1 MSVLVQA
8 TNRREACTPF
18 QSSLLLAEKYGS
30 NEKRK
35 FFVTVILC
43 LLFTA
48 IATFAFFII
57 QIHCACF
64 AVLNVKSVRFI
75 QTLFSPEFIL
85 GR

>member
-35 FFVTVILC
+35 FFVTEILC
-43 LLFTA
+43 LLFTSIA
-48 IATFAFFII
+48 IFATFFII

-64 AVLNVKSVRFI
+64 ALFNVAYPNIIFTR
-75 QTLFSPEFIL
+75 
-85 GR
+85 G

>member
-18 QSSLLLAEKYGS
+18 QSSLLLAEKYCS

-43 LLFTA
+43 LLFTPIA
-48 IATFAFFII
+48 IFVFFII

-64 AVLNVKSVRFI
+64 ALLNAKSIKFI
-75 QTLFSPEFIL
+75 QPLFSPEFSI

>member
-18 QSSLLLAEKYGS
+18 QSSLLLAEKYCS

-43 LLFTA
+43 PPFTLIA
-48 IATFAFFII
+48 IFAFFII

-64 AVLNVKSVRFI
+64 ALLNVNRCQIYPSIIFTRV
-75 QTLFSPEFIL
+75 
-85 GR
+85 

>member
-18 QSSLLLAEKYGS
+18 QSSLLLAEKYCS

-43 LLFTA
+43 LLFTPIA
-48 IATFAFFII
+48 IFAFFYNSNSLFVFCSVKREECQIYPNII
-57 QIHCACF
+57 F
-64 AVLNVKSVRFI
+64 TRV
-75 QTLFSPEFIL
+75 
-85 GR
+85 

>member
-18 QSSLLLAEKYGS
+18 QSSLLLAEKYGL

-43 LLFTA
+43 LLFTSIA
-48 IATFAFFII
+48 IFATFFII

-64 AVLNVKSVRFI
+64 ALFNVAYPNIIFTR
-75 QTLFSPEFIL
+75 
-85 GR
+85 G